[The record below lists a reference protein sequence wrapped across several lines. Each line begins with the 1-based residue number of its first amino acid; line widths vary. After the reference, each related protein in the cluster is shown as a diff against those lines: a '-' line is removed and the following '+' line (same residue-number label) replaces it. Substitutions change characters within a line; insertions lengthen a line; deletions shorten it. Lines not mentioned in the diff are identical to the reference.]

1 VNSNNAK
8 TPTHVY
14 LVSHLLEIA
23 FEHPHT
29 GSFEY
34 EDSKI
39 VGVFRTHA
47 AAKLA
52 VSKLRTKPG
61 FREAKRGF
69 YIERYALGDIEW
81 SEGFVTV

>member
-1 VNSNNAK
+1 MHSNNQK

-14 LVSHLLEIA
+14 LVSHVLEIT
-23 FEHPHT
+23 FEHSHT
-29 GSFEY
+29 GNFEY
-34 EDSKI
+34 EDAKF
-39 VGVFRTHA
+39 VGVFRTLA

-69 YIERYALGDIEW
+69 YIERHVLGDIAW